1 MNTAI
6 ASRYAAEY
14 QSIAPALPGQSL
26 PWLQALRAE
35 ALAEFSAHGFPSPRE
50 EEWRYTNVSGI
61 EKKLFVPST
70 NLTAGDVNAEWLKS
84 VQLEDAWVLVLVN
97 GHFSAE
103 LSVLDG
109 LPETVSVM
117 GMADA
122 LAKQPGKVE
131 KYLGAAADQSEHS
144 FIAFNTA
151 WFTDGL
157 FVHVPAKLVLDKP
170 IQLLHIVTGTDAMAT
185 TRNIIIADE
194 MAEAKV
200 IETFISRD
208 GVYAASLPGADAAIS
223 RDGVYAASLPGAGAA
238 IARDGAANAYLT
250 AAVTEVFVGQNADLT
265 LYKMQ
270 SESEKAYHFGG
281 SYIKQARD
289 ARFTHHNFAFGGLLA
304 RSDIHVDLDHASECE
319 LNGLYLGVKR
329 QHIDNHTRIN
339 HLKPYAIS
347 RELYKGVLDDRARG
361 VFQGRVIV
369 AIDAQKTDSQMN
381 NRNLLLSDDAEVDT
395 KPQLEIYAD
404 DVKCGH
410 GVTVGQLEEKS
421 IFYLQSRCV
430 DEETARNMLTFA
442 FANEMVDKIKIKGL
456 HDMVLEQVLARFPQE
471 GVNKEWL

>member
-1 MNTAI
+1 
-6 ASRYAAEY
+6 
-14 QSIAPALPGQSL
+14 
-26 PWLQALRAE
+26 
-35 ALAEFSAHGFPSPRE
+35 GFPSPRE

-61 EKKLFVPST
+61 EKKLFAPSIER
-70 NLTAGDVNAEWLKS
+70 TADEINADWLK
-84 VQLEDAWVLVLVN
+84 QYRMQDAWVLVLVN

-109 LPETVSVM
+109 LPGTVSVRSI
-117 GMADA
+117 ANA
-122 LAKQPGKVE
+122 LAAQPEIVE
-131 KYLGAAADQSEHS
+131 KYLGQAADPAEHG

-151 WFTDGL
+151 WFSDGL
-157 FVHVPAKLVLDKP
+157 FVHVPGKLVLDKP
-170 IQLLHIVTGTDAMAT
+170 IQLLHIVSKADAMVT
-185 TRNIIIADE
+185 TRNIIVAED
-194 MAEAKV
+194 MAELKV
-200 IETFISRD
+200 VETFIARD
-208 GVYAASLPGADAAIS
+208 GVYAANLPGAGAAIA
-223 RDGVYAASLPGAGAA
+223 RNGVYAASLPGAGAA
-238 IARDGAANAYLT
+238 IARDGAYAASLPGTGSAVGAEAYLT
-250 AAVTEVFVGQNADLT
+250 AAVTEVFVGLNADLT

-281 SYIKQARD
+281 TYIKQARN

-304 RSDIHVDLDHASECE
+304 RSDIHADLDHASECE

-339 HLKPYAIS
+339 HLKPYGVS
-347 RELYKGVLDDRARG
+347 REIYKGVLDDRARG

-369 AIDAQKTDSQMN
+369 DIDAQKTDSQMN
-381 NRNLLLSDDAEVDT
+381 NRNLLLSDDAEADT

-404 DVKCGH
+404 DVKCSH
-410 GVTVGQLEEKS
+410 GVTVGQLDEKS

-442 FANEMVDKIKIKGL
+442 FANEMVDKIKIRAL

>member
-1 MNTAI
+1 MTI
-6 ASRYAAEY
+6 ATVSRYAAEY
-14 QSIAPALPGQSL
+14 QTIAPALPGQSL
-26 PWLQALRAE
+26 PWLQALRTQ
-35 ALAEFSAHGFPSPRE
+35 ALAQFSAHGFPSPRE

-61 EKKLFVPST
+61 EKKLFSPSVK
-70 NLTAGDVNAEWLKS
+70 LTAGDVDAEWLKS
-84 VQLEDAWVLVLVN
+84 YKLEDAWVLVLVN

-103 LSVLDG
+103 LSILTD
-109 LPETVSVM
+109 LPEAVSVM

-122 LAKQPGKVE
+122 LAKQPDKVE
-131 KYLGAAADQSEHS
+131 KYLGKAADQAEHS

-157 FVHVPAKLVLDKP
+157 FVHVPAKQILDRP
-170 IQLLHIVTGTDAMAT
+170 IQLLHVVTGSDAMAT
-185 TRNIIIADE
+185 TRNIIIVGE

-200 IETFISRD
+200 IETFVGTD
-208 GVYAASLPGADAAIS
+208 
-223 RDGVYAASLPGAGAA
+223 
-238 IARDGAANAYLT
+238 NAYLT
-250 AAVTEVFVGQNADLT
+250 AAVTEVFVEKNADLT

-369 AIDAQKTDSQMN
+369 AVDAQKTDSQMN
-381 NRNLLLSDDAEVDT
+381 NRNLLLSDDAEADT

-410 GVTVGQLEEKS
+410 GVTVGQLDEKS

-442 FANEMVDKIKIKGL
+442 FANEMVDKVKIKGL
-456 HDMVLEQVLARFPQE
+456 RDMILEQVLARFPQE

>member
-1 MNTAI
+1 MMTAT
-6 ASRYAAEY
+6 ASRYVAEY
-14 QSIAPALPGQSL
+14 PTIAPNLPGQTL
-26 PWLQALRAE
+26 PWLQALRFDAME
-35 ALAEFSAHGFPSPRE
+35 KFSEHGFPSPRE
-50 EEWRYTNVSGI
+50 EEWRYTNVSVI
-61 EKKLFVPST
+61 EKKLFSPSN
-70 NLTAGDVNAEWLKS
+70 NLISVDVNTDWLKS
-84 VQLEDAWVLVLVN
+84 FQLEDAYVLVVVN
-97 GHFSAE
+97 GHFSAA
-103 LSVLDG
+103 LSVLEG
-109 LPETVSVM
+109 LPQAVSVLS
-117 GMADA
+117 MADA
-122 LAKQPGKVE
+122 LVSQPETLE
-131 KYLGAAADQSEHS
+131 KYLSQAADHSEHS
-144 FIAFNTA
+144 FIAFNAA

-157 FVHVPAKLVLDKP
+157 FVHVPAQVILDRP
-170 IQLLHIVTGTDAMAT
+170 IQLLHIVSGADAMAT

-194 MAEAKV
+194 MAEVKV

-208 GVYAASLPGADAAIS
+208 GVYAE
-223 RDGVYAASLPGAGAA
+223 SLPGAGAA
-238 IARDGAANAYLT
+238 VGSANAYLT
-250 AAVTEVFVGQNADLT
+250 AAVTEVFVGQNADVT

-281 SYIKQARD
+281 CYIKQARD

-319 LNGLYLGVKR
+319 LNGLYLGAQR

-339 HLKPYAIS
+339 HLKPHAVS

-381 NRNLLLSDDAEVDT
+381 NRNLLLSDDAEADT

-410 GVTVGQLEEKS
+410 GVTVGQLDEKS
-421 IFYLQSRCV
+421 VFYLQSRCV

-442 FANEMVDKIKIKGL
+442 FANEMVDKVKIKSL
-456 HDMVLEQVLARFPQE
+456 HDKVLEQVLARFPQE